1 MTKTKTRRSKI
12 SQRES
17 RAPKK
22 DGAYGKKGRVRHHG
36 VKLRG
41 LKSINEYE
49 PTISLLK
56 ASFDPDF
63 IRRVRENIENP
74 EIIEGMHS
82 EVCGAMN
89 ADENLRL
96 SHDPSSAN
104 NKNENGFQKGGVET
118 SPEGKNQ
125 FCHPKKHSSRIL
137 WHSHPRGVPAYPSG
151 SDIFVTM
158 IKDCSETDTAQA
170 YIEFLFTEHGFW
182 VIHRKVTPEN
192 TLVPAIDISKKG
204 GKGIKMR
211 EIETMI
217 TKLEDN
223 SIRPEYFRDHVP
235 KKEAAEKI
243 SKHLMKLTYK
253 NLAHLCFY
261 PWGTEEFDIPE
272 VLFSAPVTNTCIKE

>member
-1 MTKTKTRRSKI
+1 MTKAKPLRSKV
-12 SQRES
+12 S
-17 RAPKK
+17 RRHTRPSGKS
-22 DGAYGKKGRVRHHG
+22 GAYGRKGRVRHHG
-36 VKLRG
+36 IRLRG

-49 PTISLLK
+49 PTITLLK

-63 IRRVRENIENP
+63 IKRVRENIENP

-82 EVCGAMN
+82 EVCGSMN

-104 NKNENGFQKGGVET
+104 NQNEHGFQKGGVET
-118 SPEGKNQ
+118 SPGGRNQ

-158 IKDCSETDTAQA
+158 IKDCSGTDTAQA

-192 TLVPAIDISKKG
+192 TLTPAIDISGKG
-204 GKGIKMR
+204 GRGIKMR
-211 EIETMI
+211 EVEDMI
-217 TKLEDN
+217 AKLEDN
-223 SIRPEYFRDHVP
+223 SIRPEYLRGRVP
-235 KKEAAEKI
+235 RKESAEKI
-243 SKHLMKLTYK
+243 TNHLVKLTYR
-253 NLAHLCFY
+253 NLVHLSFY
-261 PWGTEEFDIPE
+261 PWGTEEFDVPE
-272 VLFSAPVTNTCIKE
+272 ILFSAPVTNTCVKE